1 MNLKNFKHLINKDM
15 TFDDSKTKII
25 ATLGPAST
33 DKKILRKMFK
43 AGVDVCRINFSHSK
57 HEDASEIIKVIRDLN
72 KELDVDVAIL
82 ADLQGPK
89 LRVGEMKDGKV
100 FIEKGEILEFVT
112 EKVIGTHKKVY
123 MSYQEFPNDVEA
135 GDFILIDDGNLK
147 LEVTETNGLNSVKAK
162 VLYSGFLKSNKGV
175 NLPNTNVSLPSLTE
189 KDIEDAVFAISQ
201 NVDWIALSFVREV
214 SDVIELKQMIK
225 RKRKEILVV
234 SKIEKPQ
241 AIKNI
246 DSIIEQTDAI
256 MVARGDLGVEMPFDT
271 VPLLQKEIVEKCIN
285 ASTPVI
291 IATQMMDSMIT
302 NFRPTRAEANDVA
315 NAVIDG
321 VDTVMLSGETSVG
334 KYPVETIESMHKII
348 QYTEAHRYNY
358 NRGLPPNAGSP
369 RFLRDNVCYSA
380 SIMAERVGAK
390 AIVTFTEK
398 GSTARTISGY
408 RPKADIYA
416 FTRHKGMLSALSLL
430 WGVRAVHFEELDNI
444 DKAIEK
450 SIKILKDKGVLKQ
463 GDYIIHVASTPM
475 QVSHK
480 TNMLKVTKVC

>member
-1 MNLKNFKHLINKDM
+1 M
-15 TFDDSKTKII
+15 TFDYSKTKII
-25 ATLGPAST
+25 ATLGPASSGKDT
-33 DKKILRKMFK
+33 LRKMFK
-43 AGVDVCRINFSHSK
+43 AGVDVCRVNFSHSK
-57 HEDASEIIKVIRDLN
+57 HEDAAEIIRTIRELN
-72 KELDVDVAIL
+72 SETGVDVAIM

-89 LRVGEMKDGKV
+89 LRVGKMKDGKV
-100 FIEKGEILEFVT
+100 FLEKGSILEFVT
-112 EKVIGTHKKVY
+112 QKVEGTHERVY
-123 MSYQEFPNDVEA
+123 MSYQEFPHDVEP
-135 GDFILIDDGNLK
+135 GDDILIDDGTIKLK
-147 LEVTETNGLNSVKAK
+147 VTETNGKDSVKAK
-162 VLYSGFLKSNKGV
+162 VIYSGFLSSNKGV

-189 KDIEDAVFAISQ
+189 KDIADAAFALEQ
-201 NVDWIALSFVREV
+201 EVDWIALSFVRAV

-225 RKRKEILVV
+225 RKRKNTYVV

-241 AIKNI
+241 AIENI
-246 DSIIEQTDAI
+246 DSIIAETDAI

-271 VPLLQKEIVEKCIN
+271 VPLLQKEIVEKCIA

-348 QYTEAHRYNY
+348 QYTEAHRYDY
-358 NRGLPPNAGSP
+358 NRGTPPKTDSP

-390 AIVTFTEK
+390 AIITFTEK
-398 GSTARTISGY
+398 GSTASTISGY

-416 FTRHKGMLSALSLL
+416 FTRHKELICALSML
-430 WGVRAVHFEELDNI
+430 WGVRAIHFDEVDSVDEAVTL
-444 DKAIEK
+444 
-450 SIKILKDKGVLKQ
+450 SINILKEKGLLKV
-463 GDYIIHVASTPM
+463 GDYVIHVASTPM
-475 QVSHK
+475 KVSHK
-480 TNMLKVTKVC
+480 TNMLKVTKVE